1 MARLTARGRMDR
13 KCPHLITFWV
23 LAEWL
28 QGCAMPR
35 RLRFNLETKMIL
47 GYLPVI
53 LMMLLITLFAIITL
67 NAAHEINRNLVESDM
82 VLVETTERM
91 SDALLAQES
100 YGRRFIILGSPEMR
114 ILFWERS
121 REFDTLLARI
131 RELPRPPEAERI
143 AELQGLHQRFTTDYG
158 QWLDQTRRPSVQA
171 AQALDEKISGTLDRL
186 MTSVASMAA
195 AVKENQKMQML
206 AAGELNVRA
215 LRITVLL
222 SGLGLFL
229 GVGTAILITRNIS
242 RSIQQLKEA
251 TREIAQGRFDR
262 VPRLKSGDE
271 LADLAKAL
279 ARMARRLARLEEIYR
294 DASPLT
300 RLPGG
305 IAIENVLKN
314 RLGSGQAVAF
324 CLIDLDNFKA
334 FNDRY
339 GYAKGNE
346 VIRFTA
352 ATIQAALAQNG
363 DADDFVGH
371 IGGDDFALIST
382 PERHRAICRAIIAAF
397 DERIIEFYDPED
409 RRRGMIHSKDR
420 QGTPQE
426 FPIMTVSIAAVTN
439 ERRTGINPIRL
450 GEIAAELKLH
460 AKSLPGSRLVEN
472 RRDGTPC

>member
-1 MARLTARGRMDR
+1 
-13 KCPHLITFWV
+13 

-67 NAAHEINRNLVESDM
+67 NAAHQINRNLVESDM
-82 VLVETTERM
+82 VLVETADRM
-91 SDALLAQES
+91 RDALLAQES

-114 ILFWERS
+114 LLFWECS
-121 REFDTLLARI
+121 REFAALLARI
-131 RELPRPPEAERI
+131 RELPRAPAAARI
-143 AELQGLHQRFTTDYG
+143 AELQDLHQRFNTDYG
-158 QWLDQTRRPSVQA
+158 QWLDEDHRPSAQA

-186 MTSVASMAA
+186 MASVAGMAL
-195 AVKENQKMQML
+195 AVKEKQRMQML
-206 AAGELNVRA
+206 TVGQLNLRA

-222 SGLGLFL
+222 SGLGLLL
-229 GVGTAILITRNIS
+229 GVGTAILITRNIA
-242 RSIQQLKEA
+242 RSIQQLKAA
-251 TREIAQGRFDR
+251 TREIAQGHFDR
-262 VPRLKSGDE
+262 VPRLQSGDE
-271 LADLAKAL
+271 LADLAKAF

-314 RLGSGQAVAF
+314 RLGSGQPVAF

-352 ATIQAALAQNG
+352 ATIQTALARHGN
-363 DADDFVGH
+363 ADDFVGH
-371 IGGDDFALIST
+371 IGGDDFAVIST
-382 PERHRAICRAIIAAF
+382 PERHRAICRRVIAAF
-397 DERIIEFYDPED
+397 DEGIIAFYDPED
-409 RRRGMIHSKDR
+409 RRRGMIQSQNR
-420 QGTPQE
+420 QGEPQE

-450 GEIAAELKLH
+450 SEIAAELKLH
-460 AKSLPGSRLVEN
+460 AKSLPGSHLVEN
-472 RRDGTPC
+472 RRGATPC